1 MNAHKVIWQEGMLL
15 RPQHFQHNDRY
26 YDHQMK
32 TRTQLL
38 GGYTWG
44 FLNLEIDLQFL
55 NMGKLVISAA
65 SGILPDGS
73 LFELGGNT
81 ARHQML
87 KKAIRRSSGTQLFF
101 VLYRDDARS
110 PGLTHERHGI
120 SQRPRRRPAEV
131 PGKRDARQRWSL
143 FHPSRAG

>member
-1 MNAHKVIWQEGMLL
+1 MNTHKVIWQEGMLL

-55 NMGKLVISAA
+55 NMGKLVISEA

-73 LFELGGNT
+73 LFELVAT
-81 ARHQML
+81 PSRWRWTCRRTPAT
-87 KKAIRRSSGTQLFF
+87 RRS
-101 VLYRDDARS
+101 
-110 PGLTHERHGI
+110 I
-120 SQRPRRRPAEV
+120 
-131 PGKRDARQRWSL
+131 
-143 FHPSRAG
+143 